1 MMANYG
7 YALDSKARRT
17 GWSKPAP
24 FAETAKSAA
33 PGNSTATAN
42 GLVALDQFEDVAVD
56 DEGGEAQEEDQA
68 DLNEAFFYRQA

>member
-1 MMANYG
+1 MTAKYG
-7 YALDSKARRT
+7 YALDSKARRS

-42 GLVALDQFEDVAVD
+42 GLVALDQFEDIAVD
-56 DEGGEAQEEDQA
+56 YEGGEAQEEDQA
-68 DLNEAFFYRQA
+68 YLNEAFLYREA